1 MSIGVHGESDTG
13 MPKPGANRLDVCS
26 LLEHQRSM
34 GVPEVVKPD
43 SRKTC
48 SAGKSCIGQL
58 GAIRQ
63 RAPMFRIRC
72 TSSECQGEFSEGD

>member
-48 SAGKSCIGQL
+48 SASNPAELL
-58 GAIRQ
+58 GNRGWSPG
-63 RAPMFRIRC
+63 RAVRVTKYEVSLGRWD
-72 TSSECQGEFSEGD
+72 TQ